1 MTKPRSSGP
10 SSSRPRTAPRSARP
24 VLLFMGLGLLI
35 MLWAAT
41 DYFRTRPGLTVP
53 APAARTQAAQ
63 TSQPA
68 SATEQG
74 AAQDGVMKLMQALQQ
89 NPNDLSALT
98 TLAQHFM
105 HLEDWVKA
113 ETFALRAMVAAPSEA
128 GPLHLLG
135 IIQHNQGRHQEAART
150 LEKSLSIASD
160 PSTHYSLAILQGY
173 FLNDAEKAR
182 GHLQHVLSDTT
193 APETLKEHARDE
205 LGKLAAPK
213 P

>member
-1 MTKPRSSGP
+1 MTKLRSSG
-10 SSSRPRTAPRSARP
+10 SASRPTIAPRSARR
-24 VLLFMGLGLLI
+24 VLLFMGLGLLA

-41 DYFRTRPGLTVP
+41 DYFRTHPGLTVP
-53 APAARTQAAQ
+53 APVAK
-63 TSQPA
+63 SQPA
-68 SATEQG
+68 QMSSAPEQG

-135 IIQHNQGRHQEAART
+135 IIQHNQGRHQEAARS
-150 LEKSLSIASD
+150 LEKSLNLANA
-160 PSTHYSLAILQGY
+160 PSTRYSLAILQAY
-173 FLNDAEKAR
+173 FLNEIDKAR
-182 GHLQHVLSDTT
+182 GHLEQVLADSA
-193 APETLKEHARDE
+193 APETLKDHARDE
-205 LGKLAAPK
+205 LGKLAMPK